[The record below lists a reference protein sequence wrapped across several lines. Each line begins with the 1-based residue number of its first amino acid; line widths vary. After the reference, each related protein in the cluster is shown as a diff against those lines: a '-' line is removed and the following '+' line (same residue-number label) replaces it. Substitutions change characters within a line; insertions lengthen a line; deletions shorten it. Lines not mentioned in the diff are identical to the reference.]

1 LRSWEQSLSN
11 VLHLLRLDSIKRKI
25 LVFSLLATLIPSL
38 SMGWL
43 FSMYAN
49 QFLTEKV
56 AEELRN
62 VTAQN
67 VRELDL
73 WLKERTYEMRVFSS
87 SYEVSEN
94 LEKTTHTDP
103 AQGSKAPALRRLNDY
118 LKSVREKFIDYEELL
133 VINTK
138 TQVIATSTGQV
149 SALSL
154 PPDWQR
160 QAKADIPIL
169 GEAYR
174 DEALHKIVM
183 LIAVP
188 IKAQDS
194 RFLGVLAAKL
204 NFHTIE
210 AILTRSPLGKTG
222 QTYLIAQDGTLLA
235 GSRSSSSEPM
245 TVKHPFTTAHPP
257 SEMETAPLEY
267 PDFNGRAVIGALRR
281 MSDLGWGVVAQIEKE
296 EVYAQTARIR
306 TLTLTISLGLL
317 LAIGLTAY
325 LLGLTIVRPLDRLT
339 NGAAKVATGDLA
351 VQLPVVS
358 RSEVGYLT
366 DAFND
371 MVARLRW
378 GREELAT
385 INKTLT
391 EKNKELETLSIT
403 DSLTGLY
410 NRKHF
415 MELLAKE
422 VARAKRHKHPCSV
435 MMVDI
440 DHFKKYNDTLGHQAG
455 DELLKKIGVIFTESL
470 RSVDCAGRY
479 GGDEFIVLLPEVG
492 SGGVLEVA
500 ERIRE
505 RVGTEA
511 LSSDAKMVTVTIS
524 IGVSAFPEHG
534 ENPETLIASA
544 DGALYH
550 AKRSGRNRVVLASS
564 HLQPGIEVAK

>member
-1 LRSWEQSLSN
+1 MRSWEQSLSN
-11 VLHLLRLDSIKRKI
+11 VLHALRLDSIKRKI

-43 FSMYAN
+43 FYAYAN
-49 QFLTEKV
+49 RFLTEKV
-56 AEELRN
+56 SEELRN

-67 VRELDL
+67 VRGLDL

-94 LEKTTHTDP
+94 LEKITRADP
-103 AQGSKAPALRRLNDY
+103 AQGSKALALRRLNDY
-118 LKSVREKFIDYEELL
+118 LKSVREKFSDYEELL
-133 VINTK
+133 VMDTK
-138 TQVIATSTGQV
+138 AQVISTSTGKV

-154 PPDWQR
+154 PPDWQKR
-160 QAKADIPIL
+160 ANADTPIL

-174 DEALHKIVM
+174 DEALHKMVM

-194 RFLGVLAAKL
+194 RFLGLLAAKL

-210 AILTRSPLGKTG
+210 KILARSLPGKTG
-222 QTYLIAQDGTLLA
+222 QTYLIAQDGTLIA
-235 GSRSSSSEPM
+235 GSRSSSSELM
-245 TVKHPFTTAHPP
+245 KVKHPFSTAHPP
-257 SEMETAPLEY
+257 SAMEMVSLEY
-267 PDFNGRAVIGALRR
+267 PDFNGREVIGVLRR
-281 MSDLGWGVVAQIEKE
+281 MSELDWGAVAQIGKE
-296 EVYAQTARIR
+296 EVYAQTRRTR
-306 TLTLTISLGLL
+306 TLTLTICLGLL

-339 NGAAKVATGDLA
+339 NGAARVATGDLE

-358 RSEVGYLT
+358 HSEVGYLT
-366 DAFND
+366 DAFNH
-371 MVARLRW
+371 MVARLRQ
-378 GREELAT
+378 GQEELAT

-391 EKNKELETLSIT
+391 EKNKELELLSIT

-415 MELLAKE
+415 MEVLGKE
-422 VARAKRHKHPCSV
+422 VTRAKRHKHPLSV
-435 MMVDI
+435 MMIDI
-440 DHFKKYNDTLGHQAG
+440 DHFKKYNDTFGHQAG
-455 DELLKKIGVIFTESL
+455 DNLLKKIGGIFMESL
-470 RSVDCAGRY
+470 RSVDYASRY

-492 SGGVLEVA
+492 SGGVFEVA

-505 RVGTEA
+505 RVDAEA
-511 LSSDAKMVTVTIS
+511 LSSDAERVSVTVS
-524 IGVSAFPEHG
+524 IGVAAFPEHG
-534 ENPETLIASA
+534 ENAETIIASA

-564 HLQPGIEVAK
+564 NLQPDIEVAK